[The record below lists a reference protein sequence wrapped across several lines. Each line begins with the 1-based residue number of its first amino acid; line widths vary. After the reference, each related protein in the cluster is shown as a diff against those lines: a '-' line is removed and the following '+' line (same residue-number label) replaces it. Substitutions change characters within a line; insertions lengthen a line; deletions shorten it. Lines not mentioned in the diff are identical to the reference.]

1 MYLPIL
7 MILSI
12 LLLIACW
19 QDYHDYRINNKLI
32 LTGAL
37 LGISLNTFLFTQTGF
52 LDSLAGLGLGLLLLL
67 PLYLLRVMGAGD
79 VKLLAM
85 TGAFVGQ
92 NDIFGVFLYTLI
104 AGGLLALMVLLRRGF
119 LRRIIDNAILMCLLA
134 LSTPKSEWL
143 KGNSSFSIGATGS
156 SRKLPYAFAITTGA
170 GFFLMQ
176 KHLQ

>member
-1 MYLPIL
+1 MYLPML

-12 LLLIACW
+12 LLLVACW

-32 LTGAL
+32 LAGAL
-37 LGISLNTFLFTQTGF
+37 LGISLNTFLFAQTGF
-52 LDSLAGLGLGLLLLL
+52 LDSVTGLGFGLLLLL

-79 VKLLAM
+79 VKLLAIV
-85 TGAFVGQ
+85 GAFVGQ
-92 NDIFGVFLYTLI
+92 NDIFWVFLYTLI

-119 LRRIIDNAILMCLLA
+119 LCGIIDNVILMCLLA

-143 KGNSSFSIGATGS
+143 KSNSSLSIGAGES
-156 SRKLPYAFAITTGA
+156 AGKLPYAFAITVGT
-170 GFFLMQ
+170 GFFLMY